1 MSNSLWKTIKI
12 ASYYK
17 NNHEEWLKT
26 IPALASLPASH
37 PSRIDGGMRTCG
49 RFHKTSKPGLPLVSI
64 ITIVYNGARYLEK
77 TIQSVLNQTYDNI
90 EYIIIDGGSTDGT
103 LDIIRKYEDQIAYW
117 MSEPDK
123 GISDAFNKGIQVSSG
138 EIIGIINADDWY
150 VHDAVNLSVRKLAE
164 RSTFGFSF
172 GGLAIYYG
180 DTLSHSMRC
189 DAQYAKI
196 IRYNIPAINHP
207 TFFVRRTVYETCGLF
222 SINLKFSMD
231 YELFLRMHKNNIK
244 GICLEKNITCM
255 RMEGIS
261 DNTFIGS
268 LREVLQCSVLYGQ
281 PEIIALVLYA
291 IRVFKGLI
299 RRSMQKVGMG
309 PLVHEM
315 RKLLERN
322 YREA

>member
-1 MSNSLWKTIKI
+1 
-12 ASYYK
+12 
-17 NNHEEWLKT
+17 
-26 IPALASLPASH
+26 
-37 PSRIDGGMRTCG
+37 
-49 RFHKTSKPGLPLVSI
+49 
-64 ITIVYNGARYLEK
+64 
-77 TIQSVLNQTYDNI
+77 
-90 EYIIIDGGSTDGT
+90 
-103 LDIIRKYEDQIAYW
+103 
-117 MSEPDK
+117 
-123 GISDAFNKGIQVSSG
+123 
-138 EIIGIINADDWY
+138 
-150 VHDAVNLSVRKLAE
+150 
-164 RSTFGFSF
+164 
-172 GGLAIYYG
+172 
-180 DTLSHSMRC
+180 
-189 DAQYAKI
+189 
-196 IRYNIPAINHP
+196 
-207 TFFVRRTVYETCGLF
+207 
-222 SINLKFSMD
+222 MD